1 MNFRATAFSLSPTKM
16 PDSLMAGSFL
26 AKEERKEK
34 PGVVAQVC
42 DQGTQEAETEDHRLK
57 TSLGSTVSLRPAWV
71 KQ

>member
-1 MNFRATAFSLSPTKM
+1 
-16 PDSLMAGSFL
+16 MAGGFL

-34 PGVVAQVC
+34 PGVTAQVC
-42 DQGTQEAETEDHRLK
+42 EQSTQEAETEDHRFK